1 LTTPLYAARLEKK
14 VLLSETA
21 QCYHLEFSIPELE
34 RFDFEPGQ
42 FVSLIATDPN
52 GKDQMRAYSVASA
65 PDRNRFDLCLNR
77 VEGGFFSNALCD
89 LEPGGEIRFHGP
101 YGMFTLRSP
110 LTDSILIATGTGI
123 APIRGFVQ
131 HLFPESGENRSRG
144 HDIRLVYGTRHE
156 TEQYYGEYF
165 EAVAAKHK
173 NFHYMVTLSRPSED
187 WKGLRGYVQEHVA
200 ALLKDR
206 SPRRGTESASGAAEG
221 FDVYAY
227 ICGLNK
233 MVSSNRKQLLEL
245 GWQRRQIVYER
256 YD

>member
-1 LTTPLYAARLEKK
+1 LTTPLYIARLEKK
-14 VLLSETA
+14 VVLSEAT

-42 FVSLIATDPN
+42 FVSLIATDAN

-77 VEGGFFSNALCD
+77 VDGGFFSNKLCD
-89 LEPGGEIRFHGP
+89 LEPGGEIQFHGP

-110 LTDSILIATGTGI
+110 LTDSIFIATGTGV
-123 APIRGFVQ
+123 APLRGFVQ
-131 HLFPESGENRSRG
+131 CLFPQSGEDHSGG
-144 HDIRLVYGTRHE
+144 HNIWLVYGTRHE
-156 TEQYYGEYF
+156 TELYYHEYF
-165 EAVAAKHK
+165 ERVAARHS
-173 NFHYMVTLSRPSED
+173 NFHYLPTLSRPGEG
-187 WKGLRGYVQEHVA
+187 WTGLRSYVQEHVA

-206 SPRRGTESASGAAEG
+206 PVESAPGTEAR
-221 FDVYAY
+221 FNIHAY

-233 MVSSNRKQLLEL
+233 MVSSNRKQLLDM